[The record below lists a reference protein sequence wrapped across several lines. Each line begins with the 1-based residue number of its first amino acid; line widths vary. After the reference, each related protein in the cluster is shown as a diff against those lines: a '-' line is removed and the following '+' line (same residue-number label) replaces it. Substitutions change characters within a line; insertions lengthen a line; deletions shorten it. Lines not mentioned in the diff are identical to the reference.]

1 MCVNEP
7 ESREGEPGTSA
18 SHATGCPD
26 ERTVAYL
33 IVAER
38 DSLRRFIIGLMG
50 RDVHAA
56 EDVLQETLLRALSR
70 AELLDVHERPI
81 RMWLFRVARNLVVD
95 HRRRD
100 RMVPVGV
107 TPADFAGTP
116 IAHVRDHAGVVE
128 DRSILGAALSAL
140 PPAHREA
147 VVRVHLLDQ
156 SGADAAAE
164 MGVPRGTVKSRTHH
178 GVRVLRAELERHG
191 VVGAAA

>member
-1 MCVNEP
+1 MSGERATICTD
-7 ESREGEPGTSA
+7 ESTI
-18 SHATGCPD
+18 
-26 ERTVAYL
+26 VACL

-50 RDVHAA
+50 RDVYAA

-70 AELLDVHERPI
+70 SERLDVHERPI

-95 HRRRD
+95 HHRRD
-100 RMVPVGV
+100 RMVPIGV
-107 TPADFAGTP
+107 TPADFAGTA
-116 IAHVRDHAGVVE
+116 IAHVRDHAGAVE
-128 DRSILGAALSAL
+128 DRTIVESALSAL

-156 SGADAAAE
+156 SGAVAAAE
-164 MGVPRGTVKSRTHH
+164 MGVPQGTVKSRTHH